1 MWAIGANMSN
11 GDFDG
16 GYSQLQQQQQVA
28 PQQVAP
34 PHAQQPGIAHTQ
46 PGTRP
51 KSGLLLALS
60 ILSGVLLLSTIV
72 FAGTTVWLFSTR
84 GAPAQTEQKPTGQAE
99 GETDGKGDSAKSGE
113 FLLGGVPLEVVSD
126 LKFASFG
133 AGNSEGSNYS
143 GLYATVKNENKTQA
157 ATAFF
162 DFTAYDKENRVIA
175 RTPSN
180 VYLLPGQTS
189 MYYGVIDEKI
199 AKAERLVLEQ
209 TSIEFGAPVLTGGIK
224 IDDLGMDEE
233 SGYVLGNFTASLSA
247 TPEYPDFFIAGFDGD
262 QLVAACQAMP
272 DIPAEGAFE
281 ADCILEPLGQEKT
294 PKTLK
299 LPKDAEF
306 KVYLALDNP

>member
-1 MWAIGANMSN
+1 MSN

-16 GYSQLQQQQQVA
+16 GYSQPQQQQQVA

-34 PHAQQPGIAHTQ
+34 PRAQQPGTAHTQ

-51 KSGLLLALS
+51 KSGLLLTLS

-84 GAPAQTEQKPTGQAE
+84 GAPAQTEQNPADQVEGESGDDGDTVKPTKLQ
-99 GETDGKGDSAKSGE
+99 
-113 FLLGGVPLEVVSD
+113 LGGTPLEVVSD
-126 LKFASFG
+126 LEFGSFG
-133 AGNSEGSNYS
+133 VGNSAGSNYS
-143 GLYATVKNENKTQA
+143 GLYATVKNKNEKKAVTV
-157 ATAFF
+157 FF

-175 RTPSN
+175 RTPGN
-180 VYLLPGQTS
+180 IYLLPGQTS
-189 MYYGVIDEKI
+189 MFYSVIDEKF
-199 AKAERLVLEQ
+199 AQAERLILEQ
-209 TSIEFGAPVLTGGIK
+209 TMIELTDPALTGGIK
-224 IDDLGMDEE
+224 IDDLSMDKD
-233 SGYVLGNFTASLSA
+233 SGYVVGNFTASLSA

-262 QLVAACQAMP
+262 QLVAACQAIP

-306 KVYLALDNP
+306 EVYLALDNP